1 MIINTNLANLLG
13 EDIDTDLLANVAALL
28 DDAEEDANP
37 LSRLSTGR
45 RITVNRVAAGL
56 DPNRLSSDIRLRVNN
71 NLGNIGAIV
80 NQTQEFTIGT
90 ASRPWGAIYAQNG
103 VIQTSDMNKKRLIKD
118 SDLGLPFV
126 MALKP
131 VSFAWR
137 NSTSTKPVFG
147 FLGQDVEKALGG
159 RGFSGLQK
167 GDAGYSLR
175 YVDFIAPMVKAM
187 QQQQSQIDALKQ
199 EIVALKQALSK

>member
-13 EDIDTDLLANVAALL
+13 DDIDTDVLANVAALL
-28 DDAEEDANP
+28 DDAEEDAD
-37 LSRLSTGR
+37 RLSTGN
-45 RITVNRVAAGL
+45 RISVNRTNAGL
-56 DPNRLSSDIRLRVNN
+56 DPNRLSSGLRINPIDPGL
-71 NLGNIGAIV
+71 LGNIRVIV

-167 GDAGYSLR
+167 GDEGYSLR